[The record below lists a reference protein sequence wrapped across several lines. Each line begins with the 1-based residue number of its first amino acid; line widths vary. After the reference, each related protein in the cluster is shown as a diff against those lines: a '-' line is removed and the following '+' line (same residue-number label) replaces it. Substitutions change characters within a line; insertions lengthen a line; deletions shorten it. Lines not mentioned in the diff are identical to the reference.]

1 MTIKLEVEKE
11 EVKIKVKGAV
21 LLVEHRCPYVVR
33 PPYYVIH
40 VQCDAKPTVTFPAAE
55 PHCPL
60 TVMKLFGL
68 VKGSQGCEQ
77 LAESHYA
84 AVPQPEVEPVTS

>member
-1 MTIKLEVEKE
+1 MTIKLE
-11 EVKIKVKGAV
+11 EVKIKVKGAA

-33 PPYYVIH
+33 PPYYVMH
-40 VQCDAKPTVTFPAAE
+40 VQRDAKPTVVFPAAE
-55 PHCPL
+55 SHCPL

-68 VKGSQGCEQ
+68 VTGSQGCEQ

-84 AVPQPEVEPVTS
+84 AVSQLEVEPVTS

>member
-1 MTIKLEVEKE
+1 MTIKLE

-33 PPYYVIH
+33 PPYYVML
-40 VQCDAKPTVTFPAAE
+40 VQRDAIPTVTFPAAE

-60 TVMKLFGL
+60 TVIKLFSL
-68 VKGSQGCEQ
+68 VTGSRGCEQ

-84 AVPQPEVEPVTS
+84 AVPQPEVEPVIS